1 MNLKP
6 KWSVEFY
13 RLSYTHQWR
22 NGNQVGREITEPVM
36 VGLTPLHQQWYP
48 HSTSMITKQQQIQ
61 QVCSYFTCTM
71 VVLLLCCCC
80 CWWVAVEL
88 LGGLTGC
95 ANVDVCPH
103 ENNKWQ
109 GNHSKKKFPYLWS
122 TSKIFVFHK
131 NWFSHHLYFSKMVT
145 FTTMVFYVSA
155 VTFLLI
161 FSRNFYSSL
170 QQFLRDRKWNG
181 SVHKILVDFP
191 SSSERT
197 GVCNVCHAIEK

>member
-48 HSTSMITKQQQIQ
+48 HSTSMITKYQQIQ

-80 CWWVAVEL
+80 CWWVAVVL
-88 LGGLTGC
+88 LSCWVGLTGC

-109 GNHSKKKFPYLWS
+109 EITLKKSSHIYDQLPWFPFSVKIDFLIIFIFQKWHFLHQWYSTFLPLFFFAIFSKLLLLNS
-122 TSKIFVFHK
+122 TISTRSEVERKRSQNFG
-131 NWFSHHLYFSKMVT
+131 WFSF
-145 FTTMVFYVSA
+145 
-155 VTFLLI
+155 
-161 FSRNFYSSL
+161 
-170 QQFLRDRKWNG
+170 
-181 SVHKILVDFP
+181 
-191 SSSERT
+191 
-197 GVCNVCHAIEK
+197 